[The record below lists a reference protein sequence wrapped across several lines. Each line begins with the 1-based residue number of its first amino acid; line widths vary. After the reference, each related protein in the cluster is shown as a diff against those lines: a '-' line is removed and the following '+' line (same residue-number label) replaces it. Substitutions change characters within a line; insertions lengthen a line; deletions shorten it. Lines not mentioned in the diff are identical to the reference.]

1 VRKFF
6 NPYPKYLHVR
16 RILLDR
22 IEGTMRPGDQLPTE
36 HALCA
41 EFSVSRETIRSAL
54 AALEQDGIIE
64 RTRGRGTFIARLPRR
79 RPERRLTGMAEDFYA
94 LNLDTE
100 AKVLQAGPARVPAS
114 LAEQLGLDPEMP
126 LFRITRL
133 RFFERR
139 PFAWHDGWMLP
150 EIGERIAAIDLTRT
164 SIDRELR
171 ETLKLPTWEDQQSI
185 EAVAADIQSA
195 ELLDVPI
202 GAPLLCL
209 TRLYLLEGEKFA
221 VYFRSLY
228 RSDRYYYTVK
238 LAQPPGVGGRPPA
251 RVGAPRKPAGS
262 PKAPTTEDD

>member
-1 VRKFF
+1 MRKFF

-22 IEGTMRPGDQLPTE
+22 IEGTMRLGDQLPTE

-54 AALEQDGIIE
+54 AVLEQDGIIE

-94 LNLDTE
+94 LNLDTD
-100 AKVLQAGPARVPAS
+100 AKVLHSGLARMPGS
-114 LAEQLGLDPEMP
+114 LAEQLGLDPEAP
-126 LFRITRL
+126 FFRLTRL
-133 RFFERR
+133 RYFDRR
-139 PFAWHDGWMLP
+139 PLAWHDGWMLP
-150 EIGERIAAIDLTRT
+150 EIGERIAAVDLTHS
-164 SIDRELR
+164 SINRELR
-171 ETLKLPTWEDQQSI
+171 ETLKLSTWEDQHSI
-185 EAVAADIQSA
+185 DAVAADIQSA

-209 TRLYLLEGEKFA
+209 TRLYLLEGAKFA

-238 LAQPPGVGGRPPA
+238 LAQPPVIGSRSA
-251 RVGAPRKPAGS
+251 SSRKPAAAR
-262 PKAPTTEDD
+262 KARATVDN

>member
-22 IEGTMRPGDQLPTE
+22 IEETMRPGDQLPTE

-79 RPERRLTGMAEDFYA
+79 RPERRLTGMVEDFYA

-100 AKVLQAGPARVPAS
+100 AKVLQAGPARMPAS
-114 LAEQLGLDPEMP
+114 LAEQLGIDPETP

-139 PFAWHDGWMLP
+139 PLAWHDGWMLP
-150 EIGERIAAIDLTRT
+150 EIGERLAAIDLTRT

-171 ETLKLPTWEDQQSI
+171 ETLKLQTWEDQQSI

-209 TRLYLLEGEKFA
+209 TRLYLHEGEKLA

-238 LAQPPGVGGRPPA
+238 LAQSPGVGERPPA
-251 RVGAPRKPAGS
+251 RVAAPRKAAGARTS
-262 PKAPTTEDD
+262 PIKED

>member
-1 VRKFF
+1 MRKFF

-22 IEGTMRPGDQLPTE
+22 IEGTMRLGDRLPTE

-41 EFSVSRETIRSAL
+41 EFSVSRETIRTAL

-64 RTRGRGTFIARLPRR
+64 RTPGRGTFIARLPRR
-79 RPERRLTGMAEDFYA
+79 RPERRLTGMVEDFHA

-100 AKVLQAGPARVPAS
+100 AKILYAGPARMPLS
-114 LAEQLGLDPEMP
+114 LAEQLGIDPEMP
-126 LFRITRL
+126 IFRITRL
-133 RFFERR
+133 RFFEGR
-139 PFAWHDGWMLP
+139 PFAMHEGWMLP
-150 EIGERIAAIDLTRT
+150 AIGERLKTIDLRRT
-164 SIDRELR
+164 TIERELR
-171 ETLKLPTWEDQQSI
+171 DTLKLTTWEDQQSI
-185 EAVAADIQSA
+185 EAVAADISSA

-209 TRLYLLEGEKFA
+209 TRLYLVDGEKFG

-238 LAQPPGVGGRPPA
+238 LAQPPGVEQRSPA
-251 RVGAPRKPAGS
+251 RATPKPSATRAPKS
-262 PKAPTTEDD
+262 PEA